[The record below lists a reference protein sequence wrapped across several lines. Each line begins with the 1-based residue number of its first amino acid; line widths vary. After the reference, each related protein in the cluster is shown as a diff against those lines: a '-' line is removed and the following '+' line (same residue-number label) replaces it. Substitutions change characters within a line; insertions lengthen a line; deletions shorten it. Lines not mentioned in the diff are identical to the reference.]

1 VVRLR
6 EAAGPVP
13 DEGRGLI
20 PIYTGFDAR
29 EEIGWHAFTSS
40 VMARASRPVSFIPL
54 SGQQRDGTNAFTYAR
69 FAVPELQGH
78 KRWAL
83 FADGCDMVC
92 LADVAELWA
101 LRDDTKAVQV
111 VQHDYKT
118 RHPRKYV
125 GTQME
130 AMNADYPRKN
140 WSSLMLINCYHD
152 AWKRLDLQTM
162 TGPELHRFAFMF
174 PDEVGALP
182 LEWNWLADEYGPNAD
197 AKLLHW
203 TAGIPAFPAYGT
215 SPQANVWMLEAERA
229 RHATA

>member
-1 VVRLR
+1 M
-6 EAAGPVP
+6 
-13 DEGRGLI
+13 I

-40 VMARASRPVSFIPL
+40 VMARASVQVSFAPL

-69 FAVPELQGH
+69 FRVPELQGH
-78 KRWAL
+78 RGWAI

-140 WSSLMLINCYHD
+140 WSSLMLMNCYHD

-174 PDEVGALP
+174 PDEVGSLP
-182 LEWNWLADEYGPNAD
+182 LEWNWLVNVYDTRPVQQISNLHFTLGGPWFAGWPGGPYDDLFLNEEQIYR
-197 AKLLHW
+197 HW
-203 TAGIPAFPAYGT
+203 IQRGG
-215 SPQANVWMLEAERA
+215 R
-229 RHATA
+229 R